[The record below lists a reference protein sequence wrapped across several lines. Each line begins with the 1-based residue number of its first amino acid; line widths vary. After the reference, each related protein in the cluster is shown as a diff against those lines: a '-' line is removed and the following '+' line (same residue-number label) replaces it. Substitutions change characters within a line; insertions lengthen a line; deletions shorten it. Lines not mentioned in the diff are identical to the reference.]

1 MSAKTTTSGR
11 IFTAAGITEA
21 LRRFLKSGTTGGI
34 FLLVAA
40 LVAMII
46 ANSSAREWYEHF
58 LHSHFTIG
66 NMSESVHFWVNDA
79 LMVIFFFVVGL
90 EIKREILVGELSSV
104 RQAMLPVVAAF
115 GGMVVPITIF
125 FIMNG
130 GQPGSEGWGIPMATD
145 IAFAIGILSLL
156 GKRVPLSL
164 KVFLVAFAIVDDMG
178 AVIVIAIFYSGQI
191 GWAAL
196 GAAAAI
202 LLLLFYLG
210 KRGIHNRTVFVLI
223 GIVVW
228 YLFLKSGV
236 HTTIAGV
243 LLALTLPI
251 KAKLT
256 GNKFAKN
263 IEDEVHKLTGTI
275 KEKQKAFTHEQ
286 LDLIEKVKRYANEV
300 INPLQWFEN
309 KLHRFTMLL
318 IMPVFAFVNAGVY
331 VGGVEGSIFQG
342 LSLSIIAGLFL
353 GKLLGVFTFSW
364 LAAKFKI
371 ASLPAHTRWKDMVG
385 VALLGGVGFT
395 MSLFIANLSFE
406 AGSGLLDQAKIGIL
420 AASGISAIVGLSY
433 LAVVLSKNKA

>member
-11 IFTAAGITEA
+11 VFTTARITEA

-58 LHSHFTIG
+58 LHAHFTIG
-66 NMSESVHFWVNDA
+66 NFSESVHFWVNDA

-104 RQAMLPVVAAF
+104 RQAMLPVVAAL

-125 FIMNG
+125 FILNG

-202 LLLLFYLG
+202 LLLLYYLG

-263 IEDEVHKLTGTI
+263 IEDEVQKLTGTL

-309 KLHRFTMLL
+309 KLHRFTMLV
-318 IMPVFAFVNAGVY
+318 IMPIFAFVNAGVY

>member
-11 IFTAAGITEA
+11 VFTTARITEA

-58 LHSHFTIG
+58 LHAHFTIG
-66 NMSESVHFWVNDA
+66 NFSESVHFWVNDA

-104 RQAMLPVVAAF
+104 RQAMLPVVAAL

-125 FIMNG
+125 FILNG

-202 LLLLFYLG
+202 LLLLYYLG

-263 IEDEVHKLTGTI
+263 IEDEVQKLTGTL

-309 KLHRFTMLL
+309 KLNRFTMLV
-318 IMPVFAFVNAGVY
+318 IMPIFAFVNAGVY